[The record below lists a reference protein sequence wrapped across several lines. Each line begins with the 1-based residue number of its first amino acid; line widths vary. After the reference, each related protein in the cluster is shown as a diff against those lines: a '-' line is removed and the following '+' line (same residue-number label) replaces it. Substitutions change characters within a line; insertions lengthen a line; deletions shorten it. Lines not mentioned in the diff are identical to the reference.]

1 MSRWKI
7 FHLKKNKNIH
17 HTSSVFFLKAIGA
30 RGNVVRR
37 RNFAFVFR
45 SFLRISR
52 SCQIQDA
59 PFANFAFKDPRSLRR
74 KIRDT
79 NQEEQEYI
87 TWRNFSFL
95 KNGRKYTYRAS
106 SILQSNLSWRERRV
120 SPVNAALPKNVS
132 RCHVMEG
139 PGETGSYISCKIALV
154 VSRVAATAREA
165 RASAR
170 NVTQC
175 DITKRLT

>member
-17 HTSSVFFLKAIGA
+17 HTSSVFFQSNRSPRKCRSKAKL
-30 RGNVVRR
+30 RVRI
-37 RNFAFVFR
+37 R

-59 PFANFAFKDPRSLRR
+59 PFANFAFKDLRSLRR
-74 KIRDT
+74 KTRDT

-95 KNGRKYTYRAS
+95 KNERKYTYRAS

-154 VSRVAATAREA
+154 VSRVAATAGSPRF
-165 RASAR
+165 RA
-170 NVTQC
+170 
-175 DITKRLT
+175 